1 MDNHPLYGG
10 EKLKIEIGGM
20 KMRNDYNV
28 ENVVKFV
35 GDFVKKEEH
44 FDSMFFEQL
53 SCMFTTVALM
63 CDIDA
68 DTYAC
73 DTLIAG
79 LWDDVKASCNKDFTN
94 QDYYKFYDFMVK
106 WIV

>member
-1 MDNHPLYGG
+1 MKDN
-10 EKLKIEIGGM
+10 
-20 KMRNDYNV
+20 YNV

-35 GDFVKKEEH
+35 GDFVKQEEH
-44 FDSMFFEQL
+44 FDSIFFDQL

-63 CDIDA
+63 CDVDA

-79 LWDDVKASCNKDFTN
+79 LWEDVKANYDEDLTKLIKDY
-94 QDYYKFYDFMVK
+94 DVFYDWMVK

>member
-1 MDNHPLYGG
+1 
-10 EKLKIEIGGM
+10 
-20 KMRNDYNV
+20 MRNDYNA
-28 ENVVKFV
+28 ENVVRFID
-35 GDFVKKEEH
+35 DFVKKEEH
-44 FDSMFFEQL
+44 FDSMFFDQL

-63 CDIDA
+63 CDVDA

-79 LWDDVKASCNKDFTN
+79 LWDDVKANYDEDLTRLIKDY
-94 QDYYKFYDFMVK
+94 DVFYDWMVK

>member
-1 MDNHPLYGG
+1 
-10 EKLKIEIGGM
+10 M
-20 KMRNDYNV
+20 KNDYKA

-35 GDFVKKEEH
+35 NDFIEQEEH
-44 FDSMFFEQL
+44 FDSIFFDRL
-53 SCMFTTVALM
+53 SCMFTTIALM
-63 CDIDA
+63 CDA

-79 LWDDVKASCNKDFTN
+79 LWEDVNENCDLAFASE
-94 QDYYKFYDFMVK
+94 DYDLFYNMMVK

>member
-1 MDNHPLYGG
+1 MT
-10 EKLKIEIGGM
+10 
-20 KMRNDYNV
+20 NDYKA
-28 ENVVKFV
+28 ENVVEFIS
-35 GDFVKKEEH
+35 DFVKNEEH
-44 FDSMFFEQL
+44 FDSVFFNQL

-63 CDIDA
+63 CDVGV

-79 LWDDVKASCNKDFTN
+79 LWEDVKANYDEDLTRLIKDY
-94 QDYYKFYDFMVK
+94 DVFYDWMVK

>member
-1 MDNHPLYGG
+1 
-10 EKLKIEIGGM
+10 M
-20 KMRNDYNV
+20 KNDYNV

-35 GDFVKKEEH
+35 GDFVKQEER
-44 FDSMFFEQL
+44 FDSIFFERL

-63 CDIDA
+63 CDVDV
-68 DTYAC
+68 DTCAC

-79 LWDDVKASCNKDFTN
+79 LWEDVKANCDKDFASMN
-94 QDYYKFYDFMVK
+94 YDVFYDWMVK

>member
-1 MDNHPLYGG
+1 MKDN
-10 EKLKIEIGGM
+10 
-20 KMRNDYNV
+20 YNV

-35 GDFVKKEEH
+35 GDFVKQEER
-44 FDSMFFEQL
+44 FDSIFFDRL

-63 CDIDA
+63 CDVDV

-79 LWDDVKASCNKDFTN
+79 LWDDVKSNCNKDFTN
-94 QDYYKFYDFMVK
+94 QDYYKFYDLMVK

>member
-1 MDNHPLYGG
+1 
-10 EKLKIEIGGM
+10 
-20 KMRNDYNV
+20 MRNDYKA
-28 ENVVKFV
+28 ENVVRFID
-35 GDFVKKEEH
+35 DFVKKEEH
-44 FDSMFFEQL
+44 FDSMFFDQL

-68 DTYAC
+68 DTYVC

-79 LWDDVKASCNKDFTN
+79 LWDDVKSNCNKDFTN
-94 QDYYKFYDFMVK
+94 QDYYKFYDLMVK

>member
-1 MDNHPLYGG
+1 
-10 EKLKIEIGGM
+10 M
-20 KMRNDYNV
+20 KNDYKA
-28 ENVVKFV
+28 ENVVRFID
-35 GDFVKKEEH
+35 DFVKKEKR
-44 FDSMFFEQL
+44 FDSIFFDRL

-63 CDIDA
+63 CDVGV

-79 LWDDVKASCNKDFTN
+79 LWEDVKANYDADFTIE
-94 QDYYKFYDFMVK
+94 DYNMFYDLMVK

>member
-1 MDNHPLYGG
+1 
-10 EKLKIEIGGM
+10 M
-20 KMRNDYNV
+20 KMTNDYKA
-28 ENVVKFV
+28 ENVVEFIS
-35 GDFVKKEEH
+35 DFVKNEEQ
-44 FDSMFFEQL
+44 FDSVFFDRL

-63 CDIDA
+63 CDVDV

-79 LWDDVKASCNKDFTN
+79 LWEDVNENCDLAFASE
-94 QDYYKFYDFMVK
+94 DYDLFYNMMVK

>member
-1 MDNHPLYGG
+1 
-10 EKLKIEIGGM
+10 M
-20 KMRNDYNV
+20 KNDYKA
-28 ENVVKFV
+28 ENVVRFID
-35 GDFVKKEEH
+35 DFVKKEEH

-68 DTYAC
+68 DTYVC

-79 LWDDVKASCNKDFTN
+79 LWNDVKSNCDKDFTN
-94 QDYYKFYDFMVK
+94 QDYYKFYDRMVK